1 MVKKV
6 SPGRLHVASISIEL
20 SARVGPVSETERDTP
35 EEAPPEELRMGAT
48 HLARR
53 VFVWFIITF
62 ALARSTVLLMNYGR
76 LHDFY
81 LRFGQTHVHHLNY
94 GIILLAGVGGY
105 LLFLRH
111 DDRGLARA
119 AILYG
124 VGLALTFDEFG
135 MWLHLDDVYWQRASF
150 DAMVLIAAILG
161 LIIAA
166 PAARRFRLRHW
177 VWTFAVTVAIVFF
190 GMLLMQPFQRIHQRL
205 APFLRSGARV
215 PAAGSSFPDSTRG
228 LPDQPPAGPSQRINR

>member
-1 MVKKV
+1 
-6 SPGRLHVASISIEL
+6 
-20 SARVGPVSETERDTP
+20 VSEIERDTA
-35 EEAPPEELRMGAT
+35 EEVPPEEQHMGVT
-48 HLARR
+48 RLARR

-150 DAMVLIAAILG
+150 DAMVLVAAILG
-161 LIIAA
+161 LIMAA
-166 PAARRFRLRHW
+166 PTVRRFRLRHW
-177 VWTFAVTVAIVFF
+177 IWTLVMAVAVIWFTS
-190 GMLLMQPFQRIHQRL
+190 LLMKPFQRMHDRI
-205 APFLRSGARV
+205 APWFRRMDQPAVTDTTVGADSAGAG
-215 PAAGSSFPDSTRG
+215 PAAA
-228 LPDQPPAGPSQRINR
+228 QPPAGPSQRIRK

>member
-1 MVKKV
+1 V
-6 SPGRLHVASISIEL
+6 
-20 SARVGPVSETERDTP
+20 PVDAP
-35 EEAPPEELRMGAT
+35 PDAALDDVPPEEQQMGVT
-48 HLARR
+48 RLARR
-53 VFVWFIITF
+53 VFVAFILTF
-62 ALARSTVLLMNYGR
+62 AIARSIVLLMAFGTMR
-76 LHDFY
+76 DFY

-94 GIILLAGVGGY
+94 GIFILSGVGAY
-105 LLFLRH
+105 LIFLRP
-111 DDRGLARA
+111 DSRGLARA

-166 PAARRFRLRHW
+166 PTARRFRLRHW
-177 VWTFAVTVAIVFF
+177 IWTLAVTTAIVFF
-190 GMLLMQPFQRIHQRL
+190 LTLLMQPFQRLHQRL
-205 APFLRSGARV
+205 APWLRNGGRA
-215 PAAGSSFPDSTRG
+215 PAAGAPIPDSARG

>member
-1 MVKKV
+1 MAVITDA
-6 SPGRLHVASISIEL
+6 PREIEPNDL
-20 SARVGPVSETERDTP
+20 
-35 EEAPPEELRMGAT
+35 PPEEQPMGPT
-48 HLARR
+48 RLARR
-53 VFVWFIITF
+53 VFVAFILTF
-62 ALARSTVLLMNYGR
+62 AIARSMALMMAIGFMR
-76 LHDFY
+76 DFY

-94 GIILLAGVGGY
+94 GIFILVGVGAY
-105 LLFLRH
+105 LIFLRP
-111 DDRGLARA
+111 DSRGIARA

-135 MWLHLDDVYWQRASF
+135 MWLHLDDVYWQRGSF

-166 PAARRFRLRHW
+166 PTARRFRLRHW

-205 APFLRSGARV
+205 APYLRSGGRT
-215 PAAGSSFPDSTRG
+215 PAAGSSIPDSAGG

>member
-1 MVKKV
+1 
-6 SPGRLHVASISIEL
+6 VA
-20 SARVGPVSETERDTP
+20 VTTD
-35 EEAPPEELRMGAT
+35 APPEVEPKDVPPEEQRMGPIR
-48 HLARR
+48 LARR
-53 VFVWFIITF
+53 VFVAFILTF
-62 ALARSTVLLMNYGR
+62 AIARSMVILMAIGFMR
-76 LHDFY
+76 DFY

-94 GIILLAGVGGY
+94 GIFIVSGVGAY
-105 LLFLRH
+105 LIFLRP

-190 GMLLMQPFQRIHQRL
+190 GMLLMQPFQRMHQRL
-205 APFLRSGARV
+205 APFFRDGGRP
-215 PAAGSSFPDSTRG
+215 PAAGLPAPDSARG
-228 LPDQPPAGPSQRINR
+228 FPDQPPAGPSQRINR